1 MEILI
6 SKVEELKEL
15 LNQIKSENSKIKN
28 IELKED
34 NFLAIEN
41 IEMYVVELEENVNN
55 NIR

>member
-6 SKVEELKEL
+6 SKVEGLKEL
-15 LNQIKSENSKIKN
+15 LNQIKSENSKVKN